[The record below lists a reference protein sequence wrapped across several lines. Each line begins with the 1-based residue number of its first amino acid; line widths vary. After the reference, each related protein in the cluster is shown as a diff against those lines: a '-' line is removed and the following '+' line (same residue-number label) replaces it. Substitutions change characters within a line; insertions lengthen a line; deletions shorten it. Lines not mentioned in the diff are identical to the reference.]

1 MIALAIFILWIV
13 FNSNITL
20 ELIIFGAV
28 IAIALSFFVQRFIT
42 PRFTW
47 RMQLILLN
55 NCPATR
61 GISGC

>member
-20 ELIIFGAV
+20 ELIIFGAL

-42 PRFTW
+42 PKFTW
-47 RMQLILLN
+47 R
-55 NCPATR
+55 
-61 GISGC
+61 